1 MPISITKSLRIFFS
15 YGLTRF
21 IVVGVG
27 RYLIYLLWGF
37 LFSFDSDAGTTSL
50 GEVPRWSNLDRLQN
64 TITRDEFSYL
74 LETVY
79 CPRPQWWSPWI
90 RIGEEK
96 VRIRKF
102 AQRDD
107 WYDLYFNKEAK
118 AHGFS
123 ANTKSI
129 SPSLSG
135 LTIALDPGHIGGDWS
150 AMERRHFSLHG
161 DQPVKEGDLALAV
174 AQNLVP
180 ALEEL
185 GATPMLIRKKNEP
198 VTQNRPE
205 HFHEDA
211 NPWAQTV
218 LGGDYNDTEKKNTLI
233 RERQELLFYRVDEIR
248 ARAHLINHSI
258 KPDLVIAIHFNAAPW
273 PDAEKRK
280 LVERNDHHILVNGC
294 YMGGELAYD
303 DQRFEMIWRLLNRWS
318 VVEQGLAET
327 LSLSF
332 SQVTGLPT
340 FSYRGPNAHK
350 IGQVPGVWAR
360 NLLANRIYRCPVV
373 FLEPYIANSVA
384 TYPRVQNWILG
395 KKGEGNCLIE
405 EYSEAVLLGLE
416 NYFNQ

>member
-1 MPISITKSLRIFFS
+1 MIGLLYSEFIRVLPISISKSLRIFFS

-21 IVVGVG
+21 IVIGVG
-27 RYLIYLLWGF
+27 RYLIYLLLGF

-64 TITRDEFSYL
+64 TITREEFSHL
-74 LETVY
+74 LDTVY
-79 CPRPQWWSPWI
+79 CPRPQWWSAWI

-96 VRIRKF
+96 VSIRKF

-123 ANTKSI
+123 ANAKSI

-185 GATPMLIRKKNEP
+185 GAIPMLVRKKNEP

-211 NPWAQTV
+211 KQWAQTV
-218 LGGDYNDTEKKNTLI
+218 LGGDYNDTEKKI
-233 RERQELLFYRVDEIR
+233 
-248 ARAHLINHSI
+248 HSF
-258 KPDLVIAIHFNAAPW
+258 AN
-273 PDAEKRK
+273 
-280 LVERNDHHILVNGC
+280 
-294 YMGGELAYD
+294 
-303 DQRFEMIWRLLNRWS
+303 
-318 VVEQGLAET
+318 
-327 LSLSF
+327 
-332 SQVTGLPT
+332 
-340 FSYRGPNAHK
+340 
-350 IGQVPGVWAR
+350 AR
-360 NLLANRIYRCPVV
+360 NC
-373 FLEPYIANSVA
+373 SS
-384 TYPRVQNWILG
+384 TGWMKSG
-395 KKGEGNCLIE
+395 HGT
-405 EYSEAVLLGLE
+405 
-416 NYFNQ
+416 FNQSFNQAGFGDFHTF